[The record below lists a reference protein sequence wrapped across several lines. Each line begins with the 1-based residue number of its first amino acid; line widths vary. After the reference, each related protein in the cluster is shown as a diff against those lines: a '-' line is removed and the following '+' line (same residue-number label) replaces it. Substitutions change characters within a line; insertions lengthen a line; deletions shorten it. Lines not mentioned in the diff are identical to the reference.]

1 MNKIAE
7 LTTQLTTTATSLVIA
22 SPEAV
27 ARKEALLNRSA
38 EVFAVKNAED
48 LERAVAIERELRRL
62 DLDIEKGRKEIT
74 APILDAKKQIDDF
87 AKQFGE
93 DVGAEILRVGALV
106 VSYRQE
112 EANRLRA
119 EREAQERERQR
130 IERERQQA
138 EAEARRKAAD
148 AERIARE
155 AREAQERAERQAA
168 EAKNAEERKRAEAAA
183 AELRRVAEEAR
194 QAEMARIKAEEE
206 AKLVAQHSELQ
217 LERIIPSA
225 PVSVEGQRQEME
237 ILPEV
242 LDHAK
247 VYARFPHAYD
257 LAKSFRISVIKN
269 EIAAGRVT
277 MNNCPPGLRLRE
289 ELVVRTAAARKP
301 KTKEIEA

>member
-1 MNKIAE
+1 MSTDKLSVALREVALAVSVAE
-7 LTTQLTTTATSLVIA
+7 EHHGS
-22 SPEAV
+22 
-27 ARKEALLNRSA
+27 REALLERSA
-38 EVFAVKNAED
+38 LVFTVKTPEQHESAVGIIRD
-48 LERAVAIERELRRL
+48 LKRFEI
-62 DLDIEKGRKEIT
+62 DIENGRKEIGRQ
-74 APILDAKKQIDDF
+74 ILAVKKQFDDSVEEF
-87 AKQFGE
+87 LKEPRSELA
-93 DVGAEILRVGALV
+93 RVGAADYDWKV
-106 VSYRQE
+106 E
-112 EANRLRA
+112 EDRRIRA
-119 EREAQERERQR
+119 ERDAQERERQR

-138 EAEARRKAAD
+138 EAEARRKAAE

-155 AREAQERAERQAA
+155 AREAQERAERQEA

-237 ILPEV
+237 IVPEV

-277 MNNCPPGLRLRE
+277 MSNCPPGLRLRE